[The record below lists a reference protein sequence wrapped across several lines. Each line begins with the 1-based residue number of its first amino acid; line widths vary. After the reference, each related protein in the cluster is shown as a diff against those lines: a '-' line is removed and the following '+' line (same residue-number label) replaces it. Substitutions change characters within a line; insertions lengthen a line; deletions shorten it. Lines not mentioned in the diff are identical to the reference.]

1 MGRLVRGYLLA
12 QWPRMALLGTLGVTG
27 IGLDVFN
34 PQVMRHFVD
43 GALGA
48 AALPALLSLGG
59 LYLGIAIASQLV
71 SVGEAYVAEVAA
83 WIATNELR
91 ADLTAH
97 LLRLDLAFF
106 HRRPP
111 GELID
116 RVDGDVSRLASFLS
130 DMAVIVIG
138 NVLLVAAIV
147 VALFLQDWLAG
158 LAFALF
164 CLVTILWLRP
174 LVGRAVPRLTA
185 RRQAE
190 ADLLGFMEER
200 LGATED
206 LRANGAA
213 AYAMTGLHERQRL
226 QFRVARRAARV
237 AILWP
242 ASVQGLMGL
251 GLAMALALGAFLYL
265 NHRATLGGALALVAY
280 MQMLRSPLMG
290 ITAQFQEFEE
300 ALTCTRRVAAL
311 FEERSAITDG
321 EADLLGTAPSVEF
334 ADVSFA
340 YGEGEEALRSLSFGS
355 SQVSASAWW
364 AERGAAR
371 RH

>member
-1 MGRLVRGYLLA
+1 MGRLVRGYLLT
-12 QWPRMALLGTLGVTG
+12 QWPRMALLGTLGVTS
-27 IGLDVFN
+27 ISLDVFN

-43 GALGA
+43 GALAA

-71 SVGEAYVAEVAA
+71 SVAEAYVAEVAA
-83 WIATNELR
+83 WTATNELR

-106 HRRPP
+106 HWHPS

-116 RVDGDVSRLASFLS
+116 RVDGDVSRLASFLG

-138 NVLLVAAIV
+138 NVLLVAGIV

-190 ADLLGFMEER
+190 AELMGFLEER
-200 LGATED
+200 LGWSPRTSRSSMRQSAT
-206 LRANGAA
+206 
-213 AYAMTGLHERQRL
+213 T
-226 QFRVARRAARV
+226 
-237 AILWP
+237 
-242 ASVQGLMGL
+242 
-251 GLAMALALGAFLYL
+251 
-265 NHRATLGGALALVAY
+265 
-280 MQMLRSPLMG
+280 
-290 ITAQFQEFEE
+290 
-300 ALTCTRRVAAL
+300 
-311 FEERSAITDG
+311 
-321 EADLLGTAPSVEF
+321 
-334 ADVSFA
+334 
-340 YGEGEEALRSLSFGS
+340 
-355 SQVSASAWW
+355 
-364 AERGAAR
+364 
-371 RH
+371 